1 MQRWPIIMAREL
13 AEKGGI
19 GVRFGCFCTH
29 LLVKHVL
36 HLSPAL
42 QRIQNVMLTRVPR
55 ISNIIPGLVRVS
67 FGIENE
73 LIEVDKFI
81 DVIKKIM
88 DPSLSGKRYPSAN
101 NVKGRIEHFCSE
113 RIRLVYGGR

>member
-1 MQRWPIIMAREL
+1 MAREL

-42 QRIQNVMLTRVPR
+42 QRIQNIILTVIPR
-55 ISNIIPGLVRVS
+55 ISNVVPGLVRVS

-73 LIEVDKFI
+73 HIEVDKFLS
-81 DVIKKIM
+81 VIEKIM
-88 DPSLSGKRYPSAN
+88 DTSGSRVKSPSAIE
-101 NVKGRIEHFCSE
+101 VKERMKQFCYERTRI
-113 RIRLVYGGR
+113 VYGGE